1 MGMMRTI
8 VVATDG
14 SSIAAH
20 AVRTA
25 LDLAAALPDRPAVH
39 VVSVVDYA
47 DVPAALAKAPPGA
60 PDLLA
65 EEARRALDA
74 AREAAA
80 ERGVAI
86 ETQTLRG
93 HVVSS
98 VLAFARSVEAS
109 LIVVGTHGR
118 KGVER
123 AILGSACEGIVRSS
137 EIPVLS
143 VR

>member
-1 MGMMRTI
+1 MMRTI
-8 VVATDG
+8 VAATDG
-14 SSIAAH
+14 SAMAAH
-20 AVRTA
+20 AVHAA
-25 LDLAAALPDRPAVH
+25 LDLAASLPERPAVH

-47 DVPAALAKAPPGA
+47 DVPAGLGKAPPGA

-65 EEARRALDA
+65 EEAQRALEA

-86 ETQTLRG
+86 DTEMLRG
-93 HVVSS
+93 HVVAA
-98 VLAFARSVEAS
+98 VLAFARSVDAS

-118 KGVER
+118 QGVER
-123 AILGSACEGIVRSS
+123 AILGSACEEIVRSS
-137 EIPVLS
+137 EIPVLT